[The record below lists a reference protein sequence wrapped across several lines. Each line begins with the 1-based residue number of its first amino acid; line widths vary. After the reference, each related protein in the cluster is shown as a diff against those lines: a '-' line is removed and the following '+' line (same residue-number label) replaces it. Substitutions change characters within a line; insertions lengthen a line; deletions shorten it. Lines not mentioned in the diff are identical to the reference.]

1 MFATDDLALL
11 YLWCPAIVI
20 AVFPSIG
27 LRRSHLFV
35 IFIFIFIL
43 RVSGKSHFIAIQMVT
58 FSCISSPHP
67 NLRRARRR
75 DGLDRAQR
83 HCMRSYC
90 SSDNCTFPSCGPR
103 QLCAAPSS
111 TSLDPCSP
119 VDARVRRAR
128 FRARQRRPTHQLRC
142 LGWTS
147 SFHASCGYDFGSS
160 RGLDGSRAVP
170 R

>member
-27 LRRSHLFV
+27 LRRSHLFM
-35 IFIFIFIL
+35 IFILIFIL
-43 RVSGKSHFIAIQMVT
+43 RVSGKSHFIAIQMVA
-58 FSCISSPHP
+58 FSRISSPHP
-67 NLRRARRR
+67 YLRRARRR
-75 DGLDRAQR
+75 DGFHCAQH
-83 HCMRSYC
+83 HCMRSHC
-90 SSDNCTFPSCGPR
+90 SSDNFTVPSCGSH

-111 TSLDPCSP
+111 TSLDPCGP

-128 FRARQRRPTHQLRC
+128 IRARQRRPTHQLRR
-142 LGWTS
+142 LGWIPS
-147 SFHASCGYDFGSS
+147 CHASCGYDLGSS
-160 RGLDGSRAVP
+160 RGLDGSRAFP